1 MRNQYKPKRKII
13 MGCSEDSSLSSCV
26 KNAGS
31 RVLSGGP
38 VYLFFVC
45 LFGALFIAGV
55 AAGIHSVYIAGSR
68 HAYGNYREIPLAML
82 IATYTFFVI
91 TSTGLCLVSSIGHIF
106 GVKNFLPIG
115 KRAVLLSVITI
126 MSGFLVIGLELENP
140 LRLAIYLFTSPN
152 FTSNIWWMGI
162 LYSFE
167 VVLLI
172 VEFIFTMLDNH
183 KVSKVAGF
191 LAIIFG
197 VAAISNLGGVFA
209 MLNGREYW
217 YGSYLPIFF
226 IASAVMMGC
235 AAVIFFT
242 VIAHRIKREPIEGPV
257 ADSLAAVGKLT
268 GLMLA
273 VVMFFTIWRM
283 VTLTVGGTQELLV
296 YDAFISGP
304 FAFNFWV
311 LEVALG
317 MIAPFVLLL
326 WSKGRRIGL
335 MFVAVA
341 LMILCTF
348 FVRLDTVVAG
358 EIVPLYWE
366 LGVKEFSQLHTYAPT
381 WHEIFVVLGGVGFCG
396 AAFLLG
402 ETIFNGFSEAQ
413 DVEVAQSGKVEN
425 ET

>member
-1 MRNQYKPKRKII
+1 MRCLEN
-13 MGCSEDSSLSSCV
+13 SSLKSCI
-26 KNAGS
+26 KDAGS
-31 RVLSGGP
+31 RVISGGP

-55 AAGIHSVYIAGSR
+55 ISGIYSVYIAGSR
-68 HAYGNYREIPLAML
+68 HAYGNYREMPLAML

-106 GVKNFLPIG
+106 GVQNFMPIAR
-115 KRAVLLSVITI
+115 RAVLLSVITI

-152 FTSNIWWMGI
+152 FTSNIWWMGV

-172 VEFIFTMLDNH
+172 IEFIFIMLDNH
-183 KVSKVAGF
+183 KVSSVAG
-191 LAIIFG
+191 LLGILFG

-217 YGSYLPIFF
+217 YGPYLPIFF
-226 IASAVMMGC
+226 IASAIMMGC

-242 VIAHRIKREPIEGPV
+242 VIAQWIMSKPIDGPL
-257 ADSLAAVGKLT
+257 ASSLAAVGKLT

-273 VVMFFTIWRM
+273 VIMFFTTWRM
-283 VTLTVGGTQELLV
+283 VALTVGGPEKQLV
-296 YDAFISGP
+296 FDALVSGP
-304 FAFNFWV
+304 YAFNFWG

-317 MIAPFVLLL
+317 MIIPLVFIL
-326 WSKGRRIGL
+326 WSGGRRIGL
-335 MFVAVA
+335 MFVAAA
-341 LMILCTF
+341 LMIFSAF
-348 FVRLDTVVAG
+348 FVRLDMVVAG

-381 WHEIFVVLGGVGFCG
+381 WHEILVVLGGVGFCG

-402 ETIFNGFSEAQ
+402 ETVFKGFSEAQ
-413 DVEVAQSGKVEN
+413 DTEVVQSGKGDG